1 MMAAAATRSRQR
13 YINQRPWHDT
23 YGVPNPHEHHH

>member
-13 YINQRPWHDT
+13 YINQWLWHDI
-23 YGVPNPHEHHH
+23 YGAPDRHEHHH

>member
-13 YINQRPWHDT
+13 YINQWPWHDT
-23 YGVPNPHEHHH
+23 YGAPDPHEHHH